1 LGPDAAEAVL
11 LPFPAEELEAV
22 PVTTLVNS
30 PRNEDPRCLEPVGE
44 QGALG
49 FD

>member
-1 LGPDAAEAVL
+1 ML
-11 LPFPAEELEAV
+11 LPFPADEMEAV

-30 PRNEDPRCLEPVGE
+30 PRNDDPRCLDPVGE
-44 QGALG
+44 QSSLG